1 MHESIDVR
9 WREQHRLVLLDEGFD
24 SLAARIA
31 ENNRRVKPTLA
42 SWARSGPAATKPWSK
57 VPC

>member
-31 ENNRRVKPTLA
+31 QSRAVVGTLGA
-42 SWARSGPAATKPWSK
+42 GGYQALVEGAVLTA
-57 VPC
+57 